1 METTLKVT
9 GMTCMHCVGAVKKA
23 LEQVPGVTSAEVS
36 LDPGQAVIT
45 GSADSATLV
54 AAIKEEGYEAEA
66 Q

>member
-1 METTLKVT
+1 METKLKVT

-36 LDPGQAVIT
+36 LDPGQAVVT